1 MKKNTTIKELEK
13 KYGPKKI
20 LSQIEEVYKKNYDKL
35 FSIISHKDSPIH
47 RYSAPIQIS
56 FLDSTDNDSN
66 SLVHDLMETL
76 RDAVYFF
83 TLSKKERTKAIQNLR
98 AYEIQYLKLIIKR
111 LSLFIN
117 DSTLFISP
125 RWDNMHK
132 RNKPY
137 YLKKAYQFCEGMTE
151 VLLEEQNYLSKLPKT
166 SYLTAFQITMSDFF
180 VFIKKIGMSQ
190 KDQITLVQ
198 NIFDEFNVDWDEGDR
213 ENIRVSLQQP
223 ALIHNDYRGSEIESI
238 LIEERLKKIPP
249 EIGSQI
255 KDLAI
260 AYRKFLRR
268 F

>member
-13 KYGPKKI
+13 KYGSKKI

-117 DSTLFISP
+117 DSSNDT
-125 RWDNMHK
+125 
-132 RNKPY
+132 
-137 YLKKAYQFCEGMTE
+137 QF
-151 VLLEEQNYLSKLPKT
+151 
-166 SYLTAFQITMSDFF
+166 SYLLGLDNNITKDKN
-180 VFIKKIGMSQ
+180 ILTKKI
-190 KDQITLVQ
+190 
-198 NIFDEFNVDWDEGDR
+198 
-213 ENIRVSLQQP
+213 EN
-223 ALIHNDYRGSEIESI
+223 
-238 LIEERLKKIPP
+238 KIIN
-249 EIGSQI
+249 E
-255 KDLAI
+255 LF
-260 AYRKFLRR
+260 Y
-268 F
+268 